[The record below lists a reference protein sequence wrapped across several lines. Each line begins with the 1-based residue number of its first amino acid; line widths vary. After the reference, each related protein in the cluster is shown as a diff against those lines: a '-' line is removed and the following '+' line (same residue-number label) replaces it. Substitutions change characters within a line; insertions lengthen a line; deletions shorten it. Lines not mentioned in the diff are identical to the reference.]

1 MDELPPMAE
10 LNRHETL
17 TLIQIA
23 NGWDGAADISETDV
37 TRLQT
42 LGLVEQRAMSIGLT
56 AIGRH
61 AIVRLR
67 RA

>member
-1 MDELPPMAE
+1 MVDPLPMTELT
-10 LNRHETL
+10 LHEAM

-23 NGWDGAADISETDV
+23 NGWDGAADICETDV

-42 LGLVEQRAMSIGLT
+42 LGLVEQRGASIGLT
-56 AIGRH
+56 TTGRQR
-61 AIVRLR
+61 IVQLR

>member
-1 MDELPPMAE
+1 MDDLVPMAE
-10 LNRHETL
+10 LTLHETM

-42 LGLVEQRAMSIGLT
+42 LGLVEQRGATIGLT
-56 AIGRH
+56 TMGRQR
-61 AIVRLR
+61 IVRLR
-67 RA
+67 RE